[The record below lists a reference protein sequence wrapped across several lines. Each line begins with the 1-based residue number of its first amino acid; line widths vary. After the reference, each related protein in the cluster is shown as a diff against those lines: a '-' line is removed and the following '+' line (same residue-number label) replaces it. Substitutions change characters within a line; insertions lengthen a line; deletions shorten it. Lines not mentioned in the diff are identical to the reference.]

1 MNFADAI
8 NAEKIKSEFSWIG
21 PLVVREKNEENQI
34 QPDSISNKIQLL
46 KIALTFHRTK

>member
-34 QPDSISNKIQLL
+34 QSEPASKEL
-46 KIALTFHRTK
+46 KEKKMKNCLA